1 MPKDTDMA
9 SQVEAADMHGAPAF
23 IKKQLSKAKSSTG
36 KKPLTED
43 QIRAIAKK
51 NGLDADTLIATNPSV
66 AAGPDPVGV
75 EETVGD
81 LGSSFD
87 EMEAQDAAEA
97 EKTVTRTPMK
107 REYPAGTAESAATL
121 EDFLG
126 LGEEI
131 GRMLADKNR
140 KYGDSY
146 ARMAHVLP
154 MFYPDG
160 VPGDHLLDA
169 IFILRIIDKLMRIAS
184 AQGDDEEDPVKD
196 IAGYAVLRMRE
207 MRHSK

>member
-1 MPKDTDMA
+1 MPKDIDEMVA
-9 SQVEAADMHGAPAF
+9 AADMHGAPSF
-23 IKKQLSKAKSSTG
+23 IKNQVSKAKRT
-36 KKPLTED
+36 KKPPLSES

-51 NGLDADTLIATNPSV
+51 NGIDADTLLATAPTA

-75 EETVGD
+75 EETVNETEERE
-81 LGSSFD
+81 L
-87 EMEAQDAAEA
+87 AEA
-97 EKTVTRTPMK
+97 PKTVIRTPMK
-107 REYPAGTAESAATL
+107 REYPVDDSKSAATL

-131 GRMLADKNR
+131 GRMLANKNR

-169 IFILRIIDKLMRIAS
+169 VFILRIIDKLMRIAS

-196 IAGYAVLRMRE
+196 IAGYAILRMRE
-207 MRHSK
+207 MRNSE

>member
-1 MPKDTDMA
+1 MPKNIDE
-9 SQVEAADMHGAPAF
+9 QVAAADMHGAPAF
-23 IKKQLSKAKSSTG
+23 IKKQVTKAKRT
-36 KKPLTED
+36 KKPPLTED

-51 NGLDADTLIATNPSV
+51 NGIDADTLLATAPSM

-75 EETVGD
+75 EE
-81 LGSSFD
+81 SF
-87 EMEAQDAAEA
+87 EETLNETEEKEAAQAP
-97 EKTVTRTPMK
+97 KTVIRTPMK
-107 REYPAGTAESAATL
+107 REYPREDAGSTATL
-121 EDFLG
+121 GDFLSI
-126 LGEEI
+126 GEEL
-131 GRMLADKNR
+131 GQMLASKNR

-169 IFILRIIDKLMRIAS
+169 VFILRIIDKLMRIAS

-196 IAGYAVLRMRE
+196 IAGYAMLRMRE
-207 MRHSK
+207 MRNK

>member
-1 MPKDTDMA
+1 MPKDIDE
-9 SQVEAADMHGAPAF
+9 QVATADMHGAPAF
-23 IKKQLSKAKSSTG
+23 IKKQVSRAKRA
-36 KKPLTED
+36 KKPPLTED

-51 NGLDADTLIATNPSV
+51 IGIDADTLLATAPSV

-75 EETVGD
+75 EE
-81 LGSSFD
+81 SF
-87 EMEAQDAAEA
+87 EETLNEIEEREIAGAP
-97 EKTVTRTPMK
+97 KTVVRTPMR
-107 REYPAGTAESAATL
+107 REYPAADDPATL

-207 MRHSK
+207 MRNK

>member
-1 MPKDTDMA
+1 MPKEIDEMVA
-9 SQVEAADMHGAPAF
+9 AADMHGAPSF
-23 IKKQLSKAKSSTG
+23 IKNQVSKAKRA
-36 KKPLTED
+36 KKPPLNED

-51 NGLDADTLIATNPSV
+51 NGIDADTLLATAPTA

-75 EETVGD
+75 EETVNETEEKE
-81 LGSSFD
+81 L
-87 EMEAQDAAEA
+87 AEA
-97 EKTVTRTPMK
+97 PKTVVRTPMR
-107 REYPAGTAESAATL
+107 RERPVADDPATL

-131 GRMLADKNR
+131 GRMLANKNR

-169 IFILRIIDKLMRIAS
+169 VFILRIIDKLMRIAS
-184 AQGDDEEDPVKD
+184 SQGDDEEDPVKD

-207 MRHSK
+207 MRNSK